1 MSLLDDLQAKAD
13 LNGDGK
19 LSVEDLE
26 NLKDG
31 VNNEELEKLKGLADQ
46 NGDGKIDFEDAK
58 SFNFDNVVDVVKDK
72 LSGIFGGK

>member
-58 SFNFDNVVDVVKDK
+58 SFNFDNVVDIVKDK
-72 LSGIFGGK
+72 LGGIFGGK

>member
-19 LSVEDLE
+19 LSVED
-26 NLKDG
+26 
-31 VNNEELEKLKGLADQ
+31 LEKLKGLADQ